1 MFPSALKHLIDAF
14 GKINGVGP
22 KTALR
27 YALHTAYFN
36 RHDGA
41 ALLRALQE
49 VQNTL
54 HDCTVCFT
62 IADAQLCHIC
72 AATTRN
78 KSIVCVVASPQEVE
92 TIEKAGT
99 YEGVYHVLQGL
110 LSQAEGIDVADIKIE
125 ESEKRI
131 AAGGI
136 SELILAMSPTVEGE
150 ITAHYLQKKLKGLVK
165 ISRIARGLPMGSL
178 LEYMDDATIAEALRD
193 RKVS

>member
-14 GKINGVGP
+14 GKIGGVGP

-36 RHDGA
+36 RHDGV

-49 VQNTL
+49 VQNNL
-54 HDCTVCFT
+54 HDCEVCFT
-62 IADAQLCHIC
+62 IADAARCHIC
-72 AATTRN
+72 ASPSRKKN
-78 KSIVCVVASPQEVE
+78 VVCVVASPQEVE

-99 YEGVYHVLQGL
+99 FDGVYHVLQGL
-110 LSQAEGIDVADIKIE
+110 LSQAEGIDVGDIKIAE
-125 ESEKRI
+125 LEKRI
-131 AAGGI
+131 ASGGI
-136 SELILAMSPTVEGE
+136 SEIILAMSPTVEGE
-150 ITAHYLQKKLKGLVK
+150 ITAHYLQKKLKGVVQV
-165 ISRIARGLPMGSL
+165 SRIARGLPMGSL